1 MTIYNQRETGQSAE
15 LNNIVPVNGNARSK
29 GWLDSFGENTVQ
41 DGDIRYSRKDSD
53 AKDSE
58 IERIK
63 SKKRTNAKDRQ
74 MLRDAGEKLTKAD
87 FYKLYLAHKLDLRG
101 NGNIDEQIESIK
113 SDGFRGDGGFGQNVV
128 PSSINNAERYSES
141 ERRAYLKDVGLSD
154 TDIEE
159 SINDMRQNP
168 GRGTWIGD
176 NYFPR
181 LNYTEY
187 RYGGRAGD
195 TILLVPEHFTDHAEK
210 VTNGFKPFDYEVV
223 TVEYDFQPYYELYSK
238 AYDEAK
244 GTRYSQELDSTGRQL
259 SVGQQEYFKD
269 SKIRDEDGNLLVVYH
284 GSSEDFTIFDRTK
297 SRANMDIQGSFFS
310 PWEIDA
316 GGYGENVRAFYLNI
330 TNPASEAEGYKA
342 LKKFQGQNNAGVKA
356 REYLVSLGYDGVN
369 NGNEEYIA
377 FYPEQ
382 IKRTDNE
389 NPTEDVDIRKSRRS
403 GETMSSLVEAAEA
416 NYRSERVHQEFLDA
430 AKEWRNN
437 ATALNEAGSNGFNRR
452 MTSLINEYGDNID
465 KKESDKLVGEI
476 RSLTKSIMR
485 NPDISYQEI
494 SDSAGAIA
502 AKIMWGKKGTT
513 DNLLFNEEAAMAV
526 EDIKN
531 DMLAQILNTTTR
543 HQKIA
548 KDFEEYRKQTQ
559 DRIEKIRDKRDARF
573 EKMKAEARE
582 AKERARERKHESE
595 DRTKLLNVMRR
606 LDTLAKKSDEL
617 TAAKVQELI
626 GDYDLVAKSMTRG
639 RVAQLTRLRDFVDYM
654 FETDPD
660 FMPTEKTV
668 KLIQRLDQK
677 RISDIKTVQEV
688 RDLTEALLNLE
699 HEIREHKRL
708 IDTQYNQDIAA
719 LGDQMYEDVMATK
732 GIGNGKV
739 GVFNWFQQGL
749 DKAIATPTIRPETEI
764 LRLVGF
770 NRNSPL
776 YQLTFG
782 TENSLA
788 SGQRDMVLYQWN
800 ANRRYLDR
808 KSTRLNS
815 SHIAT
820 SRMPS
825 SA

>member
-1 MTIYNQRETGQSAE
+1 
-15 LNNIVPVNGNARSK
+15 
-29 GWLDSFGENTVQ
+29 
-41 DGDIRYSRKDSD
+41 
-53 AKDSE
+53 
-58 IERIK
+58 
-63 SKKRTNAKDRQ
+63 
-74 MLRDAGEKLTKAD
+74 
-87 FYKLYLAHKLDLRG
+87 
-101 NGNIDEQIESIK
+101 
-113 SDGFRGDGGFGQNVV
+113 
-128 PSSINNAERYSES
+128 
-141 ERRAYLKDVGLSD
+141 
-154 TDIEE
+154 
-159 SINDMRQNP
+159 
-168 GRGTWIGD
+168 
-176 NYFPR
+176 
-181 LNYTEY
+181 
-187 RYGGRAGD
+187 
-195 TILLVPEHFTDHAEK
+195 
-210 VTNGFKPFDYEVV
+210 
-223 TVEYDFQPYYELYSK
+223 
-238 AYDEAK
+238 
-244 GTRYSQELDSTGRQL
+244 
-259 SVGQQEYFKD
+259 
-269 SKIRDEDGNLLVVYH
+269 
-284 GSSEDFTIFDRTK
+284 
-297 SRANMDIQGSFFS
+297 
-310 PWEIDA
+310 
-316 GGYGENVRAFYLNI
+316 
-330 TNPASEAEGYKA
+330 
-342 LKKFQGQNNAGVKA
+342 
-356 REYLVSLGYDGVN
+356 
-369 NGNEEYIA
+369 
-377 FYPEQ
+377 
-382 IKRTDNE
+382 
-389 NPTEDVDIRKSRRS
+389 
-403 GETMSSLVEAAEA
+403 
-416 NYRSERVHQEFLDA
+416 
-430 AKEWRNN
+430 
-437 ATALNEAGSNGFNRR
+437 

-708 IDTQYNQDIAA
+708 IYTQYNQDIAA

-800 ANRRYLDR
+800 ANRRYFDKFLNDR
-808 KSTRLNS
+808 
-815 SHIAT
+815 AFVQ
-820 SRMPS
+820 
-825 SA
+825 